1 MLTFRIETI
10 KIKGLIMKKFLFLIL
25 LVSLSSFL
33 AVEAENIW
41 QEFEKGEEILIEAIL
56 VREDGEK
63 TLGNGLT
70 KFYQRI
76 RLEIVNRELQLFSGM
91 LLKVEQDLTR
101 PDKSAILIDSLKP
114 LSQSNVE
121 QIIVTDNQ
129 IDIVF
134 KTQGTSKELYTKLA
148 IMKLEER
155 LPAPMIYPIH
165 TCSVTLSKFWKESE
179 NEFKEVRYHST
190 DHVVLPPFPLSH
202 RPIAFLYME

>member
-1 MLTFRIETI
+1 MLNFHIEMI
-10 KIKGLIMKKFLFLIL
+10 KIKGLLMKRFLLLIL

-56 VREDGEK
+56 VREDREK
-63 TLGNGLT
+63 TFGNVLT

-76 RLEIVNRELQLFSGM
+76 RLEIVNRELQLFSSM
-91 LLKVEQDLTR
+91 LLKVEQDLIR
-101 PDKSAILIDSLKP
+101 PDKSAIFIDSLKP
-114 LSQSNVE
+114 LSQSDVE
-121 QIIVTDNQ
+121 QIIVTNNQ

-134 KTQGTSKELYTKLA
+134 KPEGNSKELYTKLT
-148 IMKLEER
+148 ITKLEER

-165 TCSVTLSKFWKESE
+165 TCSVALSKFWKKSE
-179 NEFKEVRYHST
+179 NGLREVHYHST

-202 RPIAFLYME
+202 RPIGFLYIE